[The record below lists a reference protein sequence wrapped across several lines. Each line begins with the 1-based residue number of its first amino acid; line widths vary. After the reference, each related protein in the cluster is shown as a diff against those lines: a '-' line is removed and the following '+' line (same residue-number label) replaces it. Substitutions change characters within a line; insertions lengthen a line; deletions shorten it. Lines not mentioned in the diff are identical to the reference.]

1 MKDILSMQRDSARIL
16 NHAPRHMLELTV
28 PSPYEA
34 VGIDPST
41 VGTFGVTNAWT
52 QWSSQPMGNP
62 LMATAIGLAQTGQA
76 FGVDGNVQG
85 SQSGVVRVFTG
96 PGGELI
102 AKGESNRL
110 EFGVGGKTL
119 VAPAAHGMSVPAGG
133 PLASMTASERA
144 PFLRAQFLAQPIAPM
159 AASPFL

>member
-1 MKDILSMQRDSARIL
+1 MKDILAMQRESSRIL
-16 NHAPRHMLELTV
+16 NSAPRHALELTV
-28 PSPYEA
+28 PSAYES

-76 FGVDGNVQG
+76 VGIDGNVPG
-85 SQSGVVRVFTG
+85 ALPGVVRVFTG
-96 PGGELI
+96 PGGEKI

-110 EFGVGGKTL
+110 EYGVGGKTL
-119 VAPAAHGMSVPAGG
+119 VAPAAHGMAVPATG
-133 PLASMTASERA
+133 PLASMTAS
-144 PFLRAQFLAQPIAPM
+144 
-159 AASPFL
+159 